1 MKIILSFLMVCS
13 GTVIYGQAPDHKVFS
28 ELLTKYVSKDGKVNY
43 TGFIDDRELFQRY
56 LNSLSQNP
64 PTKSWTA
71 NQRKAYW
78 INAYN
83 AFTIKLIVDNYPVK
97 SIKDLGGWIYK
108 VNTAWDIR
116 FIKIG
121 TETLDLN
128 NIEHEKLRR
137 EFDDPRIHFAI
148 VCASKSCP
156 KLMNEAYV
164 AEKLEEQLD
173 QAGRSFLNDPSR
185 NKISR
190 NNVELSS
197 IFKWYKG
204 DFTKKTTLI
213 EFVNRFTTQKISRDA
228 AIGYLDYDW
237 SLNE

>member
-1 MKIILSFLMVCS
+1 MRTFLSIAMLCLC
-13 GTVIYGQAPDHKVFS
+13 TLAQGQVPDHKVFS
-28 ELLTKYVSKDGKVNY
+28 ELLEKYVSGDGEVSY
-43 TGFIDDRELFQRY
+43 TGFIHDIELFQSY

-64 PTKSWTA
+64 PTAAWTD
-71 NQRKAYW
+71 NQRKAFW

-83 AFTIKLIVDNYPVK
+83 AFTIKLIADNYPVK

-116 FIKIG
+116 FVKIG
-121 TETLDLN
+121 KETLDLN

-156 KLMNEAYV
+156 KLLNEAYV
-164 AEKLEEQLD
+164 AEKLDEQLD
-173 QAGRSFLNDPSR
+173 QAGRSFLGDPSR
-185 NKISR
+185 NKISKDK
-190 NNVELSS
+190 VELSS

-204 DFTKKTTLI
+204 DFTKKSSLI
-213 EFVNRFTTQKISRDA
+213 EFVNQYTQQKINRDA
-228 AIGYLDYDW
+228 NISYLDYDW

>member
-1 MKIILSFLMVCS
+1 MRSILSYLIVCS
-13 GTVIYGQAPDHKVFS
+13 STLVLGQPPDHKVFS
-28 ELLTKYVSKDGKVNY
+28 ELLAKYVSNDGKVNY
-43 TGFIDDRELFQRY
+43 TGFVDDIELFQSY

-64 PTKSWTA
+64 PIAAWTD

-83 AFTIKLIVDNYPVK
+83 AFTIKLIADNYPVK

-121 TETLDLN
+121 KETLDLN

-156 KLMNEAYV
+156 KLLNEAYE
-164 AEKLEEQLD
+164 AEKLEAQLD

-185 NKISR
+185 NRISKEK
-190 NNVELSS
+190 VELSS

-204 DFTKKTTLI
+204 DFTKNSTLI
-213 EFVNRFTTQKISRDA
+213 EFVNRYAQQKINRDA
-228 AIGYLDYDW
+228 DLSYLDYDW